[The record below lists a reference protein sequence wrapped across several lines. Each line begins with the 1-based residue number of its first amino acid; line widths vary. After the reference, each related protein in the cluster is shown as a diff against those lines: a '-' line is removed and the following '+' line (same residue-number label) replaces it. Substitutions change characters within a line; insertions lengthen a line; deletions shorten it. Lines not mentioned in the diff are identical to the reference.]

1 MEPDMSADTTFLR
14 RVLTFDAATCAA
26 MGLGLALG
34 AGPLAR
40 VLDLPAGLLR
50 EAGILLLPF
59 AALLVWT
66 AQRDQIRRWLVWAII
81 GANAAW
87 AAASAALLLTGIL
100 TPNELGL
107 AFIVGQAAAVAF
119 IAEVE
124 ALALRRARAATLA

>member
-1 MEPDMSADTTFLR
+1 MKADTTFLR
-14 RVLTFDAATCAA
+14 RILAFDAATCAA

-40 VLDLPAGLLR
+40 VFELPDGLLR

-66 AQRDQIRRWLVWAII
+66 AQRDRVLPGLVWAII
-81 GANAAW
+81 GGNAAW
-87 AAASAALLLTGIL
+87 TMASAALLLGGIL
-100 TPNELGL
+100 TPNALGL
-107 AFIVGQAAAVAF
+107 AFVAGQAVAVAI

-124 ALALRRARAATLA
+124 ALALRRARAAALA